1 VAHAHRTPRACAGR
15 VARVEGIIVE
25 LRFTAAEEAFRTA
38 ARRWLETNVPREKR
52 PEIADIRGR
61 RDYDMA
67 WQRTMHDAG
76 WAGINWPRE
85 FGGRGATLME
95 QLVWYEE
102 YAAVGAPDVTTGFVG
117 LKHAGPT
124 LIACGTDEQ
133 KAFHLPKILKG
144 EVVWCQGFS
153 EPNAGSDLASLRTRA
168 VIDGDELVVT
178 GQKIWTSFGQIAEYQ
193 ELLVRSDPNAP
204 KHKGITWVI
213 CPMGLP
219 GMDVRPI
226 KTLAG
231 NQDFCEVFYDGVR
244 VPLRN
249 VVGRLHDGWR
259 VAMATLSFERGTA
272 FMSEQVRLARRLD
285 DLVEVAR
292 RVPAVAGTRRAIDDD
307 EIARRLARAKAE
319 VEAMRAMTYRSLSLV
334 ARTGTPG
341 PEASMIRLF
350 FSELIQRI
358 DALAMEIIGQA
369 AVSAF
374 AADGSALDPWGERYL
389 IGLSQTIGGGTKEIQ
404 RNIIGERGLG
414 LPR

>member
-1 VAHAHRTPRACAGR
+1 VLAPC
-15 VARVEGIIVE
+15 ARVVLIPRVE
-25 LRFTAAEEAFRTA
+25 LRFSAEEEAFRTA
-38 ARRWLETNVPREKR
+38 ARRWLETHVPREKR
-52 PEIADIRGR
+52 PEIGDIRAR
-61 RDYDMA
+61 REYDMR
-67 WQRTMHDAG
+67 WQRAMHAAG
-76 WAGINWPRE
+76 WAGINWPAE
-85 FGGRGATLME
+85 YGGRGASLME
-95 QLVWYEE
+95 QLIWYEE
-102 YAAVGAPDVTTGFVG
+102 YARVGAPDVTTGFVG

-133 KAFHLPKILKG
+133 KAFHLPKILAG

-153 EPNAGSDLASLRTRA
+153 EPNAGSDLANLQTRA
-168 VIDGDELVVT
+168 VMDGDHLVVT

-193 ELLVRSDPNAP
+193 ELLVRTDPNAP
-204 KHKGITWVI
+204 KHKGITWVS
-213 CPMGLP
+213 CEMGLP

-249 VVGRLHDGWR
+249 VVGRLNDGWR

-285 DLVEVAR
+285 ELIHVAR
-292 RVPAVAGTRRAIDDD
+292 ATPGPGGRAIDDD

-319 VEAMRAMTYRSLSLV
+319 VEAMRAMTYRSLSLA
-334 ARTGTPG
+334 ARTGMPG

-358 DALAMEIIGQA
+358 DALAMEIRGAESIA
-369 AVSAF
+369 SF
-374 AADGSALDPWGERYL
+374 APDGSAHDPWSERYL
-389 IGLSQTIGGGTKEIQ
+389 TGLSQTIGGGTKEIQ
-404 RNIIGERGLG
+404 RNIIGERALG